1 MKTFLKTMLPAFAMT
16 ALLAGSASA
25 QTKLATI
32 DLRKVFD
39 NYWKTTR
46 ATAALKESAAD
57 MEKEDKKLLEEYNKL
72 KDDYQKILSSANDA
86 AIAPEEKEKRKKS
99 AETKLLEIKDAEQQI
114 TQFER
119 QARSTL
125 DTKKLRM
132 REDVLKE
139 IRAAIEGKAKSAGYS
154 MVVDTSAD
162 SFNSQASIFLYT
174 NGENDITETILS
186 QLNATAPADPPKPAE
201 KKDEKKPD
209 EKKK

>member
-1 MKTFLKTMLPAFAMT
+1 MT
-16 ALLAGSASA
+16 AWLAGSASA
-25 QTKLATI
+25 QTKIATI

-39 NYWKTTR
+39 LYWKTTQ

-72 KDDYQKILSSANDA
+72 KESYQKILSSANDA
-86 AIAPEEKEKRKKS
+86 AIAPEEKEKRKKA
-99 AETKLLEIKDAEQQI
+99 AETKLLEIKDSEQQI
-114 TQFER
+114 TLFER

-139 IRAAIEGKAKSAGYS
+139 IRAAIDGKAKSAGYS
-154 MVVDTSAD
+154 LVLDAAAESLNNTPILM
-162 SFNSQASIFLYT
+162 FT

-186 QLNATAPADPPKPAE
+186 QLNATAPVELPKPAE
-201 KKDEKKPD
+201 KKDEKKPG